1 MPSNPERIRYPQ
13 ENKMETTEAYELQI
27 FDIIEKIQDIIETS
41 EGQNDNEPSSIE
53 IQTLNSG

>member
-1 MPSNPERIRYPQ
+1 
-13 ENKMETTEAYELQI
+13 METTEAYELQI
-27 FDIIEKIQDIIETS
+27 FNIIEEIQDTIEST